1 MIRSVRHTEMP
12 LIVRRATP
20 SDRTLIRVVYELGVE
35 AVSTSN
41 GRVILSGEPGRQRLF
56 ANSAAV
62 TEAVRL
68 PPCLITERLASGQE
82 RSLLLR
88 ADAKTPFGLGVTELF
103 TGDLEPSVIWHA
115 YHIGYLV
122 GAVAYHSERLAE
134 LYAAICRQFSVFFG
148 KTTDSDYATFGYQM
162 EPYYE
167 FDSAVTAARRAYD
180 VSRHLLWRRFGGGGS
195 TPSSFTKTLGACARL
210 PDDLKAHL
218 DTSWKEVGKRITEY
232 RDCLQHY
239 VPVDF
244 GLASA
249 SMEKRDG
256 GFWSARIRIPD
267 NPETRSKEAF
277 TYGRGLDALAYCRS
291 VAEELL
297 TIMSLVID
305 SAARPSASA
314 AGECVESV

>member
-1 MIRSVRHTEMP
+1 MP
-12 LIVRRATP
+12 LIARRATP
-20 SDRTLIRVVYELGVE
+20 SDRTLIRVVYEFGLEV
-35 AVSTSN
+35 VSTSD
-41 GRVILSGEPGRQRLF
+41 GWVISSGEPGRRQLF
-56 ANSAAV
+56 ANPASV
-62 TEAVRL
+62 TGAVRL
-68 PPCLITERLASGQE
+68 LPCLITERLASGQE

-88 ADAKTPFGLGVTELF
+88 SDAKTPFGLGVTELF
-103 TGDLEPSVIWHA
+103 TGDLEPSMIWHA

-122 GAVAYHSERLAE
+122 GAVAYHCERLAE
-134 LYAAICRQFSVFFG
+134 LYAAICRQFVAFGG
-148 KTTDSDYATFGYQM
+148 KTIKSDHTTFGYQM

-180 VSRHLLWRRFGGGGS
+180 VSRYLLWRRFGGGGS
-195 TPSSFTKTLGACARL
+195 TPSSFAKRLGACARL
-210 PDDLKAHL
+210 PDDLKARL
-218 DTSWKEVGKRITEY
+218 DTSWREVGERITEY

-239 VPVDF
+239 VPIDF

-256 GFWSARIRIPD
+256 GFWSVRIRIPD

-277 TYGRGLDALAYCRS
+277 TYGRDLDALGYCRS

-314 AGECVESV
+314 AGERVESV